1 MAEPFSGFVV
11 PPVLQSVTLVVGT
24 VIVVALLYAIRPP
37 VSQRTVLSFVPWV
50 VIGSVLHVFYQ
61 LGESFSPVYPPALA
75 PYFSAPAVYLTTF
88 LMLGTVWVVAAT
100 IVPSARRERQI
111 AQYVGTIGIGIMLA
125 LVGLVVWQGLTADP
139 LTFQPIIPILGLIV
153 TLALTFVVYVAL
165 GAWRTYIIADARYL
179 GALVLFAHLFDAI
192 TTTIGVDLL
201 GASER
206 SVVPRRIM
214 EFAADLP
221 TADTLGTG
229 WLFILVKLLLA
240 VVIVAVFADYIRES
254 PTEGNLL
261 FAFVAVVGL
270 GPALNNFFLFTLGV
284 GTQVPDFIAV

>member
-1 MAEPFSGFVV
+1 MAEPFTGFVV

-37 VSQRTVLSFVPWV
+37 VTQRTVLSFVPWV

-125 LVGLVVWQGLTADP
+125 LVGLVVWQGLIADP

-221 TADTLGTG
+221 TVDTLGTG

>member
-1 MAEPFSGFVV
+1 MAEPFTGFVV

-37 VSQRTVLSFVPWV
+37 VLQRTVLSFVPWM

-139 LTFQPIIPILGLIV
+139 LTFQPIIPTLGLIV

-221 TADTLGTG
+221 TVDTLGTG